1 MARKKRYI
9 PRPRH
14 NPEVQ
19 ARKIDQ
25 NRDLYLQIRKAVDA
39 ITVSHDNHI
48 SYLGNFARHDIKN
61 SIQSMDSILS
71 TTSADEM
78 TDEQILSLK
87 TNLKVIRE
95 TMDNFSKLVPYSKDE
110 KFDLKNLIIAVEL
123 LTRNDLYTHKIELFR
138 DFPQDSIFLELPFQ
152 SVLQMFN
159 NIFINSIKALES
171 VENPIIKVS
180 AYESAGQ
187 LTIEISD
194 NGKEID
200 EKEKDKIFEFGYST
214 TGGSGIGLYHAR
226 YLCEL
231 FDGNIEINFKKN
243 DNFTK
248 SFLIHLPILNKNEKE
263 HNNN

>member
-1 MARKKRYI
+1 MNRKKKYI
-9 PRPRH
+9 PKPRH

-25 NRDLYLQIRKAVDA
+25 NRDLYQQIRKAVDA
-39 ITVSHDNHI
+39 ITISHDNHI

-61 SIQSMDSILS
+61 SIQSMDSVLS
-71 TTSADEM
+71 TTTASEM
-78 TDEQILSLK
+78 TNEQILSLK

-123 LTRNDLYTHKIELFR
+123 LTRNDLYTNKIKLIRE
-138 DFPQDSIFLELPFQ
+138 FPEESIYLNLPFQ

-159 NIFINSIKALES
+159 NIFINAIKALEF
-171 VENPIIKVS
+171 VENPVIKVS
-180 AYESAGQ
+180 AVNNTEQ

-194 NGKEID
+194 NGKKIE
-200 EKEKDKIFEFGYST
+200 EKEKGKIFEFGYST
-214 TGGSGIGLYHAR
+214 TGGSGIGLYHAK

-231 FDGNIEINFKKN
+231 FNGNIEIISSNN
-243 DNFTK
+243 DDFSK
-248 SFLIHLPILNKNEKE
+248 SFLIHLPILN
-263 HNNN
+263 